1 MSQHH
6 RDHEDVLRRAL
17 HSAVDSMEV
26 SGDGLERIQARLTTP
41 RPAPLA
47 WVMAAPQMLF
57 IPDKNADGVPDGPAE
72 VVLDGFA
79 STGGNKH
86 TTNCKAGGPDCI
98 LYVYMTGPM
107 DAMPAEEPKAGGTPA
122 LK

>member
-47 WVMAAPQMLF
+47 WVMAAP
-57 IPDKNADGVPDGPAE
+57 
-72 VVLDGFA
+72 
-79 STGGNKH
+79 S
-86 TTNCKAGGPDCI
+86 
-98 LYVYMTGPM
+98 
-107 DAMPAEEPKAGGTPA
+107 
-122 LK
+122 